1 VADRRIIRFQDEA
14 GEEHFG
20 AFTDVTETAARVARR
35 GGDGRL
41 KLTNEVVSVDL
52 LLPPLEP
59 PAIFCVGLNYL
70 DHAKEVGMELPRT
83 PIVFMKAINALTGHN
98 SAIVIPAVA
107 ADPPEVDYEAEL
119 GVVIGRPAKNVSEAD
134 AMQYVLG
141 YTIANDVTARRWQ
154 GKKGGG
160 QWVRSKSFDTFLP
173 LGPYLIPAADVPNPA
188 ALSIRTWVNDTL
200 VQDGSTSQMIFS
212 IPRLIAFLSQDT
224 TLLPGTLILT
234 GTPAGV
240 GYVRNNF
247 LAAGDVVRITIDG
260 LGTLRNPVAQATAWG
275 GIEHKTL

>member
-1 VADRRIIRFQDEA
+1 MADRRIIRFQDEA